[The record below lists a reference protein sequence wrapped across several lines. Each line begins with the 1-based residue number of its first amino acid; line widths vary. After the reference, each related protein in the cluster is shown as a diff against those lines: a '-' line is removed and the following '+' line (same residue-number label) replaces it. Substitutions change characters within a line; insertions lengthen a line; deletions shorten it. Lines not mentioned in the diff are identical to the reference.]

1 MKGLNLM
8 DKMLFVRGA
17 RIAFKIWDVGGICGL
32 LLLLTFAPFLSGIIN
47 FSKCVVGLMQ
57 AIEGLLIKYPLLAKM
72 Q

>member
-17 RIAFKIWDVGGICGL
+17 RIAFKIWDVGGICEL
-32 LLLLTFAPFLSGIIN
+32 LFLIFAPFLSEIIN